1 VNNGSSLSRGGTSHG
16 SSRCSD
22 DYHGGALRLPSQN
35 RQERQM
41 NLPSLRAA
49 ISGLVA
55 FAFVAVLSACSTT
68 PAQQSALDDNART
81 ALNSLYAT
89 VPAAQG
95 VAEKSKAVLV
105 FPSVT
110 KAGLGIGGQ
119 FGNGVLF
126 ENGQPTG
133 YYNISGGSFG
143 LQAGAQTFSQAYFF
157 TNQQALDNF
166 RRLRGVEV
174 GAGLNVAVANMGASG
189 EISSS
194 TLQQPVVVFVWGQQ
208 GLMAGATINGQKIT
222 RINSPNENNANQ
234 G

>member
-1 VNNGSSLSRGGTSHG
+1 
-16 SSRCSD
+16 
-22 DYHGGALRLPSQN
+22 
-35 RQERQM
+35 M

-49 ISGLVA
+49 TSGLVA

-68 PAQQSALDDNART
+68 PTQESSLDNNAKT

-95 VAEKSKAVLV
+95 VAQKSKAVLV
-105 FPSVT
+105 FPSIT

-119 FGNGVLF
+119 YGNGVLF
-126 ENGQPTG
+126 ENGQPVG

-157 TNQQALDNF
+157 TNQQALQNF
-166 RRLRGVEV
+166 EKLKGVEV

-189 EISSS
+189 QISTES
-194 TLQQPVVVFVWGQQ
+194 LQKPVVVFVWGQQ

-222 RINSPNENNANQ
+222 KLNSANENNASQ